1 MAVMQLADRI
11 GRRLKLRDLNILLA
25 VAQAGSMAKAA
36 EHLAVSQPV
45 VSKAISE
52 LEATLGTRL
61 FDRSRNGVEPTAG
74 GRALLDR
81 GVAVFDE
88 LRQGVREI
96 EALNDP
102 SVGEV
107 RIAGTEPMVA
117 GLLPVVIDR
126 LCRRYPRLTV
136 WVTQVYTTPDL
147 YDGLRD
153 RSVDFYVG
161 RLLKQAIDDGL
172 DAEVLFRDPP
182 LVMAGADSPWAKRR
196 KLKLGDLIDEPWI
209 LPRPDTTVGRVIAE
223 TFEAHGLEVPRA
235 TVIANSIHMNNAL
248 LGMGRFI
255 TMAPLSLA
263 KFSPLRH
270 GLTVLPV
277 KTLTPGGPVGIVKLR
292 NRSLS
297 STARLFIDCI
307 REVAGSLPIGRS

>member
-1 MAVMQLADRI
+1 MQLADRI
-11 GRRLKLRDLNILLA
+11 GRQLKLRDLNILLA

-61 FDRSRNGVEPTAG
+61 FDRSRHGVQPTAG
-74 GRALLDR
+74 GRTLLDR
-81 GVAVFDE
+81 GLAVFDE
-88 LRQGVREI
+88 LRQGIQEI

-153 RSVDFYVG
+153 RTVDFYVG
-161 RLLKQAIDDGL
+161 RLLKQATDDDL
-172 DAEVLFRDPP
+172 DGEVLFRDPP
-182 LVMAGADSPWAKRR
+182 LVMAGANSPWAKRR
-196 KLKLGDLIDEPWI
+196 KLELRDLVDEPWI

-223 TFEAHGLEVPRA
+223 TFAAHGLEVPRS

-248 LGMGRFI
+248 LAMGRFI
-255 TMAPLSLA
+255 TMSPLSLA
-263 KFSPLRH
+263 KFSPLGA
-270 GLTVLPV
+270 GLKVLAV
-277 KTLTPGGPVGIVKLR
+277 KTLPPGGPVGIVKLR

-297 STARLFIDCI
+297 ATARLFIDCV
-307 REVAGSLPIGRS
+307 REVGSSLATERT